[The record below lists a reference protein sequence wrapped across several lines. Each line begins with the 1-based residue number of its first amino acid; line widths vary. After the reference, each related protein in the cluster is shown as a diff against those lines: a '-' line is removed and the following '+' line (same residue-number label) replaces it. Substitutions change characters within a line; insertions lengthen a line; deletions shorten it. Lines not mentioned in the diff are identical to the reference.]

1 MANFRDTLT
10 FRNYDRERLIID
22 SVAARLTAEE
32 NAFRNKIIGYIVD
45 NHRPFAPADAAEK
58 AMVEALHCKNALTI
72 EEDGTVSSIYP
83 VSAKPSHHLV
93 TLADGRTV
101 YCMCAIDA
109 LGCAF
114 TFDQDITINSS
125 CSNSGVA
132 IRITIKNKQIEHAL
146 PSKDDMRVL
155 HADLK
160 ASDLPVKV
168 PVAKWPAKAGKVLA
182 SGFKTPTGKFEFYS
196 ETIAAIDP
204 RYGLDPLPVYTDSL
218 ADQNDPET
226 REKYPFYLC
235 TGARLP
241 FTLHSRIHETPWLR
255 SLRPER
261 GWPTPST
268 PASTRRR
275 GSAAS
280 GPIPRWRSTPPT
292 PPGWD

>member
-1 MANFRDTLT
+1 MLLCKHAVRKTERMLSLMANFRDTLT

-58 AMVEALHCKNALTI
+58 AMVEALHCKNALAI

-160 ASDLPVKV
+160 ASDNWACCCCGSMLY
-168 PVAKWPAKAGKVLA
+168 
-182 SGFKTPTGKFEFYS
+182 FKSQADFDQYAEEHSICSCCSFC
-196 ETIAAIDP
+196 
-204 RYGLDPLPVYTDSL
+204 LDLDEAFAVGRMLFSD
-218 ADQNDPET
+218 AE
-226 REKYPFYLC
+226 
-235 TGARLP
+235 
-241 FTLHSRIHETPWLR
+241 
-255 SLRPER
+255 
-261 GWPTPST
+261 
-268 PASTRRR
+268 
-275 GSAAS
+275 
-280 GPIPRWRSTPPT
+280 
-292 PPGWD
+292 